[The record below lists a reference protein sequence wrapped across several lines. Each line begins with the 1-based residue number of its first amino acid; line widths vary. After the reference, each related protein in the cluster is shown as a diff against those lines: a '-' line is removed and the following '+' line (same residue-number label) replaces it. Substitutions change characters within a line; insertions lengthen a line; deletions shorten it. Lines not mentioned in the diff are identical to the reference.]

1 MHGPIILARF
11 TFYLMEVVEHVED
24 LPDPGVEPDDVP
36 VLLEHLVAGEEFD
49 ARLAR
54 DEGAAP
60 QQGDGGRP
68 RGQPLPPGQAV
79 EDPDGQDGRCAL
91 VKPLHVASC
100 LFTKQTTFAWS
111 RSYLYTK

>member
-1 MHGPIILARF
+1 MPLLLLS
-11 TFYLMEVVEHVED
+11 FYLIEVVQHVKD

-36 VLLEHLVAGEEFD
+36 VLLEHLVAGEESD

-79 EDPDGQDGRCAL
+79 EDPDGQDGREAL
-91 VKPLHVASC
+91 VKPLHVTKRCAV
-100 LFTKQTTFAWS
+100 LFSSK
-111 RSYLYTK
+111 K